1 MEYRNVFFFFFHWL
15 RSTKFCL
22 VCSISLYYLFSIID
36 KVLSRARASVVI
48 TVCSSSQKESEI
60 IKIEWH
66 LHFSTIFFYFTCSV
80 ISSFSPPSL
89 SLFPF
94 VERRWFRLPI
104 DRREREREREKRSL
118 KSWQT
123 VAASSSSFSSSC
135 FIFSIS
141 FSLLRLVFTSYSFS
155 ECYFLCDGSSRSK
168 KWFPHPSLLLLLLS
182 RPTFCS
188 DVV

>member
-1 MEYRNVFFFFFHWL
+1 MKWERFLFLFFFHWL

-66 LHFSTIFFYFTCSV
+66 LHFSTIFFTLLARLSV
-80 ISSFSPPSL
+80 HSL
-89 SLFPF
+89 SLP
-94 VERRWFRLPI
+94 V
-104 DRREREREREKRSL
+104 RREDGFGYRSIEEREGEREKRSL

-123 VAASSSSFSSSC
+123 VVASSSFSSSW

-141 FSLLRLVFTSYSFS
+141 LSLCCALDFYLSFIQRVL
-155 ECYFLCDGSSRSK
+155 FFV
-168 KWFPHPSLLLLLLS
+168 WW
-182 RPTFCS
+182 
-188 DVV
+188 